1 MRYCF
6 LRFPGGKFKAVTLS
20 YDDGVK
26 QDIRFAE
33 ILDKYNMKGTFNINS
48 GFVGGGDKR
57 LGYEDIRSHILE
69 KGHEV
74 AIHGEN
80 HVAPGTGFPPQVIA
94 DILNCRKALE
104 NALGIIIR
112 GMAYPDSGVKRLN
125 NGNNYENIR
134 SYIKN
139 LGVVYSRTLGG
150 DNDSFTLPEDFYSWM
165 PTAHHKNPEL
175 FDMVDKF
182 LNINEASIYS
192 AALYPRIFYL
202 WGHSY
207 EFDSNDGW
215 NLIENFCEKISG
227 KEDIWYATN
236 IEICEY
242 VTAYYSL
249 IRSAD
254 GKTVYNPTLI
264 DIWMNV
270 DGRTVLIKS
279 GETIKI

>member
-1 MRYCF
+1 MF
-6 LRFPGGKFKAVTLS
+6 HGKMKAVTFS
-20 YDDGVK
+20 YDDGPIF
-26 QDIRFAE
+26 DIRLAE
-33 ILDKYNMKGTFNINS
+33 IFDKYSVKGTFNINS

-57 LGYEDIRSHILE
+57 LGYEDIKSHILE

-112 GMAYPDSGVKRLN
+112 GMAYPDSGVRRLN

-227 KEDIWYATN
+227 KEDTWYATN